1 MPTHPGYLE
10 GYQKICSQAIRAF
23 CWASFAITKHPGTE
37 MEQRKDAILFGMKLC
52 FWCCKNYWWTIVKPE
67 KQQNTFRIVYILH
80 VIIQIDPLPV
90 HRLKFKVRFRRVT
103 RRNPLPKMNN
113 DWKRGHPTIYIH
125 TYTCILFYIDMSYF
139 YVHLNIYNIYLHIH
153 MWAYA
158 SKLFRY
164 IHSKRIDDFIPSIC
178 PTSDKIFCFWISLL
192 RWVSTSKR
200 SHQWILRF
208 LTSREGVVLNR
219 ASLL

>member
-1 MPTHPGYLE
+1 MPPLFFVHEKYQMPTHPGYLE

-52 FWCCKNYWWTIVKPE
+52 FWCCKNYWVNHSKAWKAAKHIPDC
-67 KQQNTFRIVYILH
+67 VYITCNYFKL
-80 VIIQIDPLPV
+80 IPSPS

-103 RRNPLPKMNN
+103 RRNPLTKMNN

-125 TYTCILFYIDMSYF
+125 NYTCILFYIDMSYF
-139 YVHLNIYNIYLHIH
+139 YVHLNICNIYLHIH

-164 IHSKRIDDFIPSIC
+164 IHSK
-178 PTSDKIFCFWISLL
+178 
-192 RWVSTSKR
+192 
-200 SHQWILRF
+200 
-208 LTSREGVVLNR
+208 E
-219 ASLL
+219 